1 MIWYTKK
8 LMNRKIIIACCVI
21 LGLYIGC
28 SLLPHHS
35 EFDDKAT
42 LEDVMEIQLPS
53 YKVKKYMADPVIDC
67 HGDFCDKITIEF
79 DSLPP
84 KQFIDSVNI
93 RVAADHEP
101 VYKRWQKVDEH
112 RYHFRAAYG
121 DGGRTPECRKGLH
134 DWFISL
140 DFSDDSTEG
149 VIEYGYW

>member
-28 SLLPHHS
+28 SLMPEHS

-67 HGDFCDKITIEF
+67 QT
-79 DSLPP
+79 
-84 KQFIDSVNI
+84 Q
-93 RVAADHEP
+93 R
-101 VYKRWQKVDEH
+101 
-112 RYHFRAAYG
+112 
-121 DGGRTPECRKGLH
+121 GRFFLCM
-134 DWFISL
+134 II
-140 DFSDDSTEG
+140 FSRCG
-149 VIEYGYW
+149 

>member
-28 SLLPHHS
+28 SLMPEHS

-67 HGDFCDKITIEF
+67 QE
-79 DSLPP
+79 S
-84 KQFIDSVNI
+84 
-93 RVAADHEP
+93 
-101 VYKRWQKVDEH
+101 W
-112 RYHFRAAYG
+112 
-121 DGGRTPECRKGLH
+121 GR
-134 DWFISL
+134 F
-140 DFSDDSTEG
+140 
-149 VIEYGYW
+149 Y